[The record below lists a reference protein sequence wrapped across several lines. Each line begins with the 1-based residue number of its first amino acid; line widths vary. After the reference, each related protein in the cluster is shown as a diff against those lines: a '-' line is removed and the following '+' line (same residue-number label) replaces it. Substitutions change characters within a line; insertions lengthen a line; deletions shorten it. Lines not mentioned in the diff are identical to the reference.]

1 MIGYSIT
8 RAIGKLPD
16 PSDPGFATV
25 LATLGA
31 FVGAAVHLARNR
43 TLGGIQLTAFMFG
56 FVATGMGLMIYA
68 GCVIAAGF

>member
-1 MIGYSIT
+1 MVGYSIT
-8 RAIGKLPD
+8 RTIGKLPD

-43 TLGGIQLTAFMFG
+43 ALDGIQLTAFMFG
-56 FVATGMGLMIYA
+56 FVATGIGLTIYA
-68 GCVIAAGF
+68 SCVIAAGF